1 MNYINFFRF
10 LLVVMLLVVN
20 YGVFSQINK
29 TVAPTSE
36 DTTKKVHILSNTR
49 NLVFQ
54 TIYDSTRLTI
64 VSGDVKL
71 RQGNALLYCDSCVI
85 NSRTNI
91 LEAWGKVHII
101 DSY

>member
-1 MNYINFFRF
+1 MESFSLLLISNYNLFAQ
-10 LLVVMLLVVN
+10 V
-20 YGVFSQINK
+20 
-29 TVAPTSE
+29 TTTAAAE

-49 NLVFQ
+49 TLIFQ
-54 TIYDSTRLTI
+54 TLDDSTKLTI

-91 LEAWGKVHII
+91 LLCLSIRI
-101 DSY
+101 FY